1 MKLGIIY
8 AGQGSQV
15 VGMGKSFY
23 PREIFDQ
30 NEDLKELCFNGPLEN
45 LSYTPYT
52 QPCMVMVATIIT
64 DLLKEQGIVP
74 DYTAGLSL
82 GEYSALYCAGVF
94 KRQQVIDLARFRGKV
109 MQEAVSEIESEMIAV
124 LGMKEDLLQDL
135 CHQASSLGVVSISNY
150 NCPGQLV
157 VAGEKKAVEKVKELA
172 LENKARRVISLNTS
186 GPFHTSLL
194 KEASIALKERFKKET
209 FHEMKIP
216 VIFNTLFHEIEDKSI
231 PEILEKQVMSPV
243 YFEKSIRYMIDQGV
257 DTIIEVGP
265 GKVLSGFVRKID
277 RSIQLYQIE
286 DMESLKQTVKA
297 LKGE

>member
-30 NEDLKELCFNGPLEN
+30 NEDLKELCFNGPLEK

-52 QPCMVMVATIIT
+52 QPCMVMVAIIIT
-64 DLLKEQGIVP
+64 DLLKE
-74 DYTAGLSL
+74 
-82 GEYSALYCAGVF
+82 
-94 KRQQVIDLARFRGKV
+94 VIDLARFRGKV

-124 LGMKEDLLQDL
+124 LGMKEELLQDL

-172 LENKARRVISLNTS
+172 LENKARRVIALNTS

-194 KEASIALKERFKKET
+194 KEASLALKERFKKET

-216 VIFNTLFHEIEDKSI
+216 VIFNTLGHEIECQSI

-286 DMESLKQTVKA
+286 DMESLKKTVKA

>member
-30 NEDLKELCFNGPLEN
+30 NEDLKELCFNGPLEK

-94 KRQQVIDLARFRGKV
+94 ERKQVIDLARFRGKV
-109 MQEAVSEIESEMIAV
+109 MQEAVSGIESEMIAV
-124 LGMKEDLLQDL
+124 LGMKEELLQDL

-172 LENKARRVISLNTS
+172 LENKARRVI
-186 GPFHTSLL
+186 
-194 KEASIALKERFKKET
+194 ALKERFKKET

-216 VIFNTLFHEIEDKSI
+216 VIFNTLGHEIEDQSI

-286 DMESLKQTVKA
+286 DMESLKKTVKA

>member
-30 NEDLKELCFNGPLEN
+30 NEDLKELCFNGPLEK

-64 DLLKEQGIVP
+64 DLLKEHGIVP

-124 LGMKEDLLQDL
+124 LGMKEELLQDL

-150 NCPGQLV
+150 NCPGQTV
-157 VAGEKKAVEKVKELA
+157 ISGEVKALEASAKIAKELGGRA
-172 LENKARRVISLNTS
+172 LPLKVS
-186 GPFHTSLL
+186 GPFHCSMY
-194 KEASIALKERFKKET
+194 KDASYKFYEEVKKAEINDFKKVVYSNVKGAPYKKDDDIKELLRQQ
-209 FHEMKIP
+209 I
-216 VIFNTLFHEIEDKSI
+216 
-231 PEILEKQVMSPV
+231 MSPV
-243 YFEKSIRYMIDQGV
+243 LFEKSIRDLINKGV
-257 DTIIEVGP
+257 DTFIEVGP
-265 GKVLSGFVRKID
+265 GKALSGFVKKID
-277 RSIQLYQIE
+277 KSVKIYNVCDIDSL
-286 DMESLKQTVKA
+286 ESTISSLE
-297 LKGE
+297 L